1 MHRRSGLIA
10 VLAMSVIAALIPVAA
25 AGGGHGDGAIRVTLD
40 RDDAELADAP
50 AAHCHDAVEGTLTC
64 FRTPGARDDDVGV
77 LSVAYVVMYVD
88 AGYGGGSLT
97 LTQPVPDLGVY
108 AFNDVTTS
116 FKSLNGGHPKF
127 YADANYSIGNGAWQ
141 WSAGAWVTNVGSGA
155 NDRFS
160 SVKDVP

>member
-1 MHRRSGLIA
+1 MHRRSELIA
-10 VLAMSVIAALIPVAA
+10 VLAMSFIVALVPVAA
-25 AGGGHGDGAIRVTLD
+25 AGGGNGDGTIRVTLD
-40 RDDAELADAP
+40 GDTAELADVST
-50 AAHCHDAVEGTLTC
+50 AHCHDAVEGTLTC
-64 FRTPGARDDDVGV
+64 FRSPAARDDDVEV

-88 AGYGGGSLT
+88 ASYGGGSLT
-97 LTQPVPDLGVY
+97 LTQPVANLGVY